1 MNNGRAPFDKAEFRQ
16 AMAAAVNNDDI
27 VATALL
33 GAGATGSPG
42 FAHRAVPWS
51 NPATRDS
58 RHDPNRAR
66 TLLDGLG

>member
-1 MNNGRAPFDKAEFRQ
+1 MNTGRPPFDKPQFRQ

-42 FAHRAVPWS
+42 LRPPLDAVVEPG
-51 NPATRDS
+51 D
-58 RHDPNRAR
+58 AR
-66 TLLDGLG
+66 RSP